1 MSQSLAESIK
11 LEFGANIADTNSGN
25 MAVIHDS
32 FVHQLNDFL
41 AKKSQGAIKQAII
54 LDLDVPIFK
63 ILASGT
69 AVVSRVS
76 TIYARKLSSTC

>member
-11 LEFGANIADTNSGN
+11 LDLGANIADTSSGN

-54 LDLDVPIFK
+54 LELDAPVFK
-63 ILASGT
+63 VLASGT
-69 AVVSRVS
+69 AIISRV
-76 TIYARKLSSTC
+76 